1 MQHLV
6 IVFLH
11 VASAMGIVASFGIE
25 SLVLT
30 QLRAARTATDA
41 RTVLSSYRY
50 SQRAGAASLIVTVV
64 TGIYLATAYWGWRG
78 AWMGIGFLTLVAIA
92 IIGATMTGRAV
103 TRLLRVDSVDA
114 GAALPSAF
122 VARLRMSFLIRMSL
136 FVGIVFL
143 MTVKPV
149 APVPALSVI
158 SVAALLGVLF
168 GLPAM
173 RRAPAL
179 PNEPRAPAR

>member
-64 TGIYLATAYWGWRG
+64 TGIYLATAYWGS
-78 AWMGIGFLTLVAIA
+78 WMGIGFLTLVAIA
-92 IIGATMTGRAV
+92 IIGATMTGRTV
-103 TRLLRVDSVDA
+103 TRLLRVDSVNA

-143 MTVKPV
+143 MTVKPL

-158 SVAALLGVLF
+158 GVAALLGALF
-168 GLPAM
+168 GFPAM

>member
-41 RTVLSSYRY
+41 RTVVSSYRY

-64 TGIYLATAYWGWRG
+64 TGIYLATAYCDASAVQRSLNSAPIVDGMSGSRG
-78 AWMGIGFLTLVAIA
+78 VVVVDVMGP
-92 IIGATMTGRAV
+92 
-103 TRLLRVDSVDA
+103 LRCGDA
-114 GAALPSAF
+114 
-122 VARLRMSFLIRMSL
+122 
-136 FVGIVFL
+136 
-143 MTVKPV
+143 
-149 APVPALSVI
+149 
-158 SVAALLGVLF
+158 
-168 GLPAM
+168 
-173 RRAPAL
+173 
-179 PNEPRAPAR
+179 

>member
-50 SQRAGAASLIVTVV
+50 SQRAGAASLT
-64 TGIYLATAYWGWRG
+64 LA
-78 AWMGIGFLTLVAIA
+78 
-92 IIGATMTGRAV
+92 
-103 TRLLRVDSVDA
+103 
-114 GAALPSAF
+114 
-122 VARLRMSFLIRMSL
+122 
-136 FVGIVFL
+136 
-143 MTVKPV
+143 
-149 APVPALSVI
+149 
-158 SVAALLGVLF
+158 
-168 GLPAM
+168 
-173 RRAPAL
+173 RR
-179 PNEPRAPAR
+179 

>member
-11 VASAMGIVASFGIE
+11 VASAMGIVGSFGIE

-78 AWMGIGFLTLVAIA
+78 AWMGSGFLTLVAIA

-103 TRLLRVDSVDA
+103 TRLLRVDSVDRHPECDHA
-114 GAALPSAF
+114 DFRQQRRHGGD
-122 VARLRMSFLIRMSL
+122 RRHLRGEHQHRCQQ
-136 FVGIVFL
+136 G
-143 MTVKPV
+143 P
-149 APVPALSVI
+149 AP
-158 SVAALLGVLF
+158 
-168 GLPAM
+168 
-173 RRAPAL
+173 R
-179 PNEPRAPAR
+179 